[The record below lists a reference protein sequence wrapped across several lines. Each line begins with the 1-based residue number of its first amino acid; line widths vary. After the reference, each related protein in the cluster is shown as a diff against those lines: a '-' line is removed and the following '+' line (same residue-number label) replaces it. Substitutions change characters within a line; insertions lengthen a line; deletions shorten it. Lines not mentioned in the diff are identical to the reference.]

1 MARKRQ
7 SAARPAVEAAV
18 SPLHLLLVGP
28 LENGERLAAGI
39 RTRGWPVTF
48 AGSRRQALS
57 LVEREPVDVVI
68 APVAGPVRSEGAFFE
83 RLGRIAP
90 EAKKILVLDGS
101 GAEAVIHITNRTT
114 LDYVLTPPLTVRRV
128 LQGVRKVRRE
138 RLLDQFVLQSQR
150 ETRKPL
156 TVLRLR
162 QAQLELRMK
171 ERTAQLSKANQEL
184 RQALRLIE
192 EKNKALLVLNESLKV
207 QSTTDPLTG
216 LYNRREFLNRIRTE
230 WGRFKRYARPL
241 SLIMIDI
248 DHFKRVN
255 DTYGHECGDTVLRH
269 LGRLISAHKRAQDLS
284 CRYGGEEF
292 VVLLTETTLTTA
304 FHVAE
309 NLRRRVGTHTFRYHG
324 KPLQV
329 RVSMGVSGAFE
340 QNPAD
345 VEAFINLAD
354 AAMYRAKRE
363 GRNRT
368 VIIDRDD
375 PERIVRQSRGGER
388 RRAPRPTP

>member
-1 MARKRQ
+1 
-7 SAARPAVEAAV
+7 
-18 SPLHLLLVGP
+18 
-28 LENGERLAAGI
+28 
-39 RTRGWPVTF
+39 
-48 AGSRRQALS
+48 
-57 LVEREPVDVVI
+57 VVI

-192 EKNKALLVLNESLKV
+192 AKNKALLAHNESLKV

-216 LYNRREFLNRIRTE
+216 LYNRREFLTRIHTE

-248 DHFKRVN
+248 DHFKRIN
-255 DTYGHECGDTVLRH
+255 DTFGHECGDTVLRL
-269 LGRLISAHKRAQDLS
+269 LGKLISRHKRAQDLC

-292 VVLLTETTLTTA
+292 VVLLTETTLVTA

-309 NLRRRVGTHTFRYHG
+309 NLRRRVGSNIFRYRG
-324 KPLQV
+324 KALQV

-340 QNPAD
+340 QNPSD

-354 AAMYRAKRE
+354 AAMYRAKGE

-368 VIIDRDD
+368 IIIDRDD
-375 PERIVRQSRGGER
+375 PGRILRQSRGLK
-388 RRAPRPTP
+388 RRAPVSSTP